1 MNNSQKEKLKV
12 NKRMIGQTVYVIEK
26 NQHGWYGE
34 VLDTVDFE
42 TFLIKDSK
50 SQEQKEIN
58 IFDVRGC
65 R

>member
-1 MNNSQKEKLKV
+1 
-12 NKRMIGQTVYVIEK
+12 MIGQTVYVIEK
-26 NQHGWYGE
+26 DQHSWYGE

>member
-26 NQHGWYGE
+26 DQHSWYGE